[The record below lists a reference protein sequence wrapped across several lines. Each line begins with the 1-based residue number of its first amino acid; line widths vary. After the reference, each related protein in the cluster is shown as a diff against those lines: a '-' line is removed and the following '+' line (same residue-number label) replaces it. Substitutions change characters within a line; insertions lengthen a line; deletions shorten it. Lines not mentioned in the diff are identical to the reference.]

1 MSSKIVGI
9 IGPGGEG
16 GTFLDWSLHY
26 LTGDPY
32 VKYVLVDRLENEVL
46 GIRKHYVL
54 FNPITHEGTS
64 HKHCKAHP
72 TEPLIQSCIEMY
84 QTVDD
89 PNINIHTLYIVP
101 STESYANGR
110 SYTTFVKQVADTYTE
125 IKLIQFHYPNIFLED
140 LAVRIKTKMPNNN
153 ERIEDIRARVT
164 IESNTDNKIIDNPN
178 VYSLDIAD
186 MFYNLDTLIHEI
198 FNWLSLTIKEEKYDN
213 WLAVYKEW
221 QLAQKFCTT
230 TR

>member
-1 MSSKIVGI
+1 
-9 IGPGGEG
+9 
-16 GTFLDWSLHY
+16 
-26 LTGDPY
+26 
-32 VKYVLVDRLENEVL
+32 
-46 GIRKHYVL
+46 
-54 FNPITHEGTS
+54 
-64 HKHCKAHP
+64 
-72 TEPLIQSCIEMY
+72 
-84 QTVDD
+84 
-89 PNINIHTLYIVP
+89 
-101 STESYANGR
+101 
-110 SYTTFVKQVADTYTE
+110 
-125 IKLIQFHYPNIFLED
+125 
-140 LAVRIKTKMPNNN
+140 MPNNN

-230 TR
+230 TQ